1 MKTLVLLRHAKSS
14 WKLPLD
20 DLDRPLKPKG
30 IDRIKRVSKEDISIF
45 KKTDLVIT
53 SPAIRALHTAAI
65 LVKEID
71 LEFNKVIINKGLYT
85 FSSKSVEIVLRTIP
99 DKFDYVIFVGHN
111 PAFTEI
117 INKMTKRKIDNLPT
131 ASWAKIIFNEDNW
144 SEVANC
150 QVSFSKSVK

>member
-14 WKLPLD
+14 WEFPLD

-30 IDRIKRVSKEDISIF
+30 IDRIKRVSKEDKSIF
-45 KKTDLVIT
+45 NKSDIVIT
-53 SPAIRALHTAAI
+53 SPAIRALHTATI
-65 LVKEID
+65 LIKEID
-71 LEFNKVIINKGLYT
+71 LEFNKVIINKDLYT

>member
-14 WKLPLD
+14 WELPLD

-30 IDRIKRVSKEDISIF
+30 IDRIKRVSKEDKSIF
-45 KKTDLVIT
+45 NKSDIVIT
-53 SPAIRALHTAAI
+53 SPAIRALHTAVI

>member
-14 WKLPLD
+14 WELPLD

-53 SPAIRALHTAAI
+53 SPAIRALHTAVI

>member
-14 WKLPLD
+14 WELPLD

-30 IDRIKRVSKEDISIF
+30 IDRIKRVSKEDKSIF
-45 KKTDLVIT
+45 NKSDIVIT
-53 SPAIRALHTAAI
+53 SPAIRALHTAVI

-71 LEFNKVIINKGLYT
+71 LEFNKVIINKDLYT
-85 FSSKSVEIVLRTIP
+85 FSSKSLEIVLRTIP